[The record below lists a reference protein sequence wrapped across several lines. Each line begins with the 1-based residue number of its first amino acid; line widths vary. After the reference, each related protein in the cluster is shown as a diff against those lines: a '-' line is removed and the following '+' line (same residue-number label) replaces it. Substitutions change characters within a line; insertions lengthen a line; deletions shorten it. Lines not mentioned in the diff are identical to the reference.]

1 MRYWFQ
7 NQQDKLCSQ
16 KALLKLVVSCLQ
28 NTMNSDDSFWDTS
41 RVTLLIDI
49 TPDQRPLANQNFS
62 QYLHFSVQFY
72 QKKPQKIKTAAIAV
86 WLNFFLFFPL
96 FLS

>member
-1 MRYWFQ
+1 
-7 NQQDKLCSQ
+7 
-16 KALLKLVVSCLQ
+16 
-28 NTMNSDDSFWDTS
+28 MNSDDSFWDTS

-72 QKKPQKIKTAAIAV
+72 QKNPE
-86 WLNFFLFFPL
+86 N
-96 FLS
+96 